1 MRLFTLF
8 LLAAPAASS
17 VGADSYQ
24 KTDGTIVNPILNI
37 WGEVLPYAGP
47 NLEPGAD
54 LINADLIDVSL
65 AHLGSNFLSGG
76 FSQR

>member
-8 LLAAPAASS
+8 LLAALAAPS
-17 VGADSYQ
+17 VSAASYQ
-24 KTDGTIVNPILNI
+24 KTDGTIVNPFLNI
-37 WGEVLPYAGP
+37 WGEVLPYSGP

-54 LINADLIDVSL
+54 LIGASL

>member
-8 LLAAPAASS
+8 LLAALAASS

-37 WGEVLPYAGP
+37 
-47 NLEPGAD
+47 
-54 LINADLIDVSL
+54 
-65 AHLGSNFLSGG
+65 
-76 FSQR
+76 